1 MAKGFNRAALV
12 ALLVALPVAIGSG
25 AAAASSP
32 RMVRVGAAPRVP
44 AGARSLG
51 AVSSSAPLSGTVV
64 LKPRDN
70 AALVQ
75 FINAVS
81 NPSSRLFHQ
90 YLPAGAFAGRF
101 GPTDGND
108 RRACAR
114 NWPPTACASPVCRAT
129 ACWSTSPGAPP
140 RSRTAFQ
147 TGVERYRL
155 RRRLD
160 RPDDHLR
167 RDAAVGG
174 RRIGGRAVLG
184 LNDLVRATPAAIVR
198 APASDRGRS
207 AAPGRPRSRT
217 RAGAPTPARPRP
229 ATRSSSAG

>member
-32 RMVRVGAAPRVP
+32 RMVPVGAAPRVP

-101 GPTDGND
+101 GPTAATIDGVRSQLAAD
-108 RRACAR
+108 GLRV
-114 NWPPTACASPVCRAT
+114 TGVRAT

-140 RSRTAFQ
+140 RSRLPSRPALSAIGWPTA
-147 TGVERYRL
+147 R
-155 RRRLD
+155 
-160 RPDDHLR
+160 
-167 RDAAVGG
+167 
-174 RRIGGRAVLG
+174 
-184 LNDLVRATPAAIVR
+184 
-198 APASDRGRS
+198 
-207 AAPGRPRSRT
+207 
-217 RAGAPTPARPRP
+217 PARR
-229 ATRSSSAG
+229 